1 MFFHLKISG
10 LVFPTNI
17 LMCTSIF
24 EPDRERWY
32 PMLNCPRTRVFS
44 LITSLHSLSTQI
56 ALYFAP
62 RFLLPPRVCSPV
74 TEWYI
79 RTKKITGISESRSLM
94 CVVTKCKASYLQ
106 NGTKWS
112 QWCSASVALWHS
124 VINHTTLCVSQNS
137 IVVIYVGFLRIFQV
151 HGPELELSIV
161 CIWFMTK
168 KKTICNSA
176 AWFIKSQLQ
185 C

>member
-32 PMLNCPRTRVFS
+32 PMLNCPRTRVFIF
-44 LITSLHSLSTQI
+44 ITSSHSLSTQI
-56 ALYFAP
+56 AFYFAP

-124 VINHTTLCVSQNS
+124 VINHTTLSKQYCCHLCRVSENFS
-137 IVVIYVGFLRIFQV
+137 SAWTWTGAEHCLYLVYD
-151 HGPELELSIV
+151 
-161 CIWFMTK
+161 K
-168 KKTICNSA
+168 KKKL
-176 AWFIKSQLQ
+176 FVP
-185 C
+185 